1 MSTITNAIYSATYN
15 PEAERAL
22 AEQQSNNTKALND
35 LQKAITDVKAQRI
48 SAGEL
53 TTNANKQLDSLIA
66 AAEKASTTTSNAD
79 KDFVAAQNIL
89 TTGATQTFNQQEQYG
104 ILDKFS
110 TLFPDQIKVWDANKL
125 LTPETIKE
133 LTEYHKSVQPFH
145 KTADTK
151 TTAEEIQAKLA
162 VVKKDLQ
169 QILQKTKVPPN
180 ALNLNLDKKTLDD
193 QIKAAGALA
202 DQTFD
207 SGKLFSDIWGNTTT
221 FVGYFFY
228 ITLCLLS
235 GMLASNDAIG
245 REVKYRV
252 LFFIYGF
259 IFAPFV
265 LLYYL
270 VRVGLGTAPKLYTM
284 LPITQTKAETSLG
297 SFFLFPFY
305 YQEDLAAR
313 NKLVAFMT
321 ECATLVGKTFDPS
334 TLPPLAG
341 ATTSLTQN
349 IGAAIRGSLP
359 DLSTLRVRKGDFF
372 PSVKQVHLEPLHHS
386 NV

>member
-305 YQEDLAAR
+305 FQEDLPAR
-313 NKLVAFMT
+313 KKMVDFLT
-321 ECATLVGKTFDPS
+321 ECATLVGKTFDPN
-334 TLPPLAG
+334 TLPPLPG
-341 ATTSLTQN
+341 QTTSLTEN
-349 IGAAIRGSLP
+349 IGAAISASLP
-359 DLSTLRVRKGDFF
+359 NLSTLRLRRGDFF
-372 PSVKQVHLEPLHHS
+372 PSIKSVELKSRSDV
-386 NV
+386 